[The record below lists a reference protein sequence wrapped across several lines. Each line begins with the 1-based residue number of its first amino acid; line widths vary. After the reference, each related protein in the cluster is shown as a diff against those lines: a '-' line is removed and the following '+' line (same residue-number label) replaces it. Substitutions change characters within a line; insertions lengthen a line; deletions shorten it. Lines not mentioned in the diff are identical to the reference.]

1 MLVNDHRGGRAHRG
15 HENGRPAPLRQ
26 TILASGSLLIEN
38 SVLPADRPIGR
49 GYSAETQVVLPY
61 HGAFTWQVGRNH
73 KLIDA
78 NAILFVTGGEE
89 FLETHPIRD
98 LGHGSAIL
106 TPGEAMLEEIDPA
119 PGLLEG
125 IAAPMPSPIR
135 LSMHALLFD
144 PGLEPLARE
153 ELAVAMLG
161 AILSRQERPAGP
173 VRAVVERA
181 KEVLHAHAHDVLSLE
196 FVSNAVGV
204 TPIYLTQTFTRSE
217 GLPLYRYQMRLRL
230 SRALLELPTCR
241 DLTALALDLG
251 FSSHSHFTTK
261 FRETFGITPSE
272 FRSRH
277 APRSKARR
285 DAATMFS
292 GHS

>member
-1 MLVNDHRGGRAHRG
+1 M
-15 HENGRPAPLRQ
+15 PLRQ
-26 TILASGSLLIEN
+26 TVVASGSLLIEN
-38 SVLPADRPIGR
+38 SILPPDRPIGR

-73 KLIDA
+73 RLIDA

-98 LGHGSAIL
+98 LGHCSAIL
-106 TPGEAMLEEIDPA
+106 TPSEAMLEEIAPA
-119 PGLLEG
+119 PGLLETV
-125 IAAPMPSPIR
+125 AAPMPAPIR

-153 ELAVAMLG
+153 ELAVSLLG
-161 AILSRQERPAGP
+161 ETLSQQERPAVP
-173 VRAVVERA
+173 ARAVVERA
-181 KEVLHAHAHDVLSLE
+181 KEVLHAHAHEVLSLE

-204 TPIYLTQTFTRSE
+204 TPIYLTQTFTRNE

-251 FSSHSHFTTK
+251 FSNHSHFTTK
-261 FRETFGITPSE
+261 FRETFGITPSQ

-277 APRSKARR
+277 APRSEAGGRMKAGR
-285 DAATMFS
+285 S
-292 GHS
+292 

>member
-1 MLVNDHRGGRAHRG
+1 MGMSSHGSA
-15 HENGRPAPLRQ
+15 RPRPSQEAEEQTLRQ
-26 TILASGSLLIEN
+26 TVVASGPLTIEN
-38 SVLPADRPIGR
+38 SVRPPERPIGR

-73 KLIDA
+73 RLVDA

-89 FLETHPIRD
+89 FLETHPVQD

-106 TPGEAMLEEIDPA
+106 TPSEAMLEEMA
-119 PGLLEG
+119 PSAGILETV
-125 IAAPMPSPIR
+125 AAPMPAPIR
-135 LSMHALLFD
+135 LWMHALLFD

-153 ELAVAMLG
+153 ELAVRLLG
-161 AILSRQERPAGP
+161 EVLSRQERPAGP
-173 VRAVVERA
+173 ARAVVERA
-181 KEVLHAHAHDVLSLE
+181 KAVLHAHAHEVLSLE

-251 FSSHSHFTTK
+251 FSNHSHFTTK
-261 FRETFGITPSE
+261 FRETFGITPSQ

-277 APRSKARR
+277 APRSEAGARIFADR
-285 DAATMFS
+285 S
-292 GHS
+292 

>member
-1 MLVNDHRGGRAHRG
+1 MSSNPDDRGRACSSPEAG
-15 HENGRPAPLRQ
+15 GPAPRRQ
-26 TILASGSLLIEN
+26 TVVASGSLLIEN
-38 SVLPADRPIGR
+38 SILPPDRPIGR

-73 KLIDA
+73 RLIDA

-106 TPGEAMLEEIDPA
+106 TPSEAMLEEIAPA
-119 PGLLEG
+119 PGLLQTV
-125 IAAPMPSPIR
+125 AAPMPAPIR
-135 LSMHALLFD
+135 LSLHALLFD

-153 ELAVAMLG
+153 ELAVRLLG
-161 AILSRQERPAGP
+161 EILSRPERPAP
-173 VRAVVERA
+173 PARAVVERA
-181 KEVLHAHAHDVLSLE
+181 KAVLHAHAHEVLSLE
-196 FVSNAVGV
+196 FVSNALGV

-241 DLTALALDLG
+241 DLTGLALDLG
-251 FSSHSHFTTK
+251 FSNHSHFTTK

-277 APRSKARR
+277 APRSEAGG
-285 DAATMFS
+285 AA
-292 GHS
+292 

>member
-1 MLVNDHRGGRAHRG
+1 MSMNSYGSGRARPLPTAG
-15 HENGRPAPLRQ
+15 GPAPLRQ
-26 TILASGSLLIEN
+26 TVAASGSLLIEN
-38 SVLPADRPIGR
+38 SILPPDRPIGR
-49 GYSAETQVVLPY
+49 GYSADTQVVLPY

-106 TPGEAMLEEIDPA
+106 TPSGAMLEEIAPA
-119 PGLLEG
+119 PALLG
-125 IAAPMPSPIR
+125 TIAAPMPAPIR

-153 ELAVAMLG
+153 ELAVRLLG
-161 AILSRQERPAGP
+161 EILSQQERPTGP
-173 VRAVVERA
+173 ARAVVERA
-181 KEVLHAHAHDVLSLE
+181 KEVLHAHSHEVLSLE

-230 SRALLELPTCR
+230 SRALLELPCCR
-241 DLTALALDLG
+241 DLTGLALDLG
-251 FSSHSHFTTK
+251 FANHSHFTTK

-277 APRSKARR
+277 ARRS
-285 DAATMFS
+285 DVQDS
-292 GHS
+292 GAKGGLA

>member
-1 MLVNDHRGGRAHRG
+1 MVTLECSAARAHQRPQA
-15 HENGRPAPLRQ
+15 GRSTPLRQ
-26 TILASGSLLIEN
+26 TVLASGSILIEN
-38 SVLPADRPIGR
+38 SALPADQPLGR
-49 GYSAETQVVLPY
+49 GFSTNTQVVLPY
-61 HGAFTWQVGRNH
+61 HGAFTWQVGRNQ

-89 FLETHPIRD
+89 FLEAHPIRE

-106 TPGEAMLEEIDPA
+106 TPSPAMLDEISPA
-119 PGLLEG
+119 PGLLQSV
-125 IAAPMPSPIR
+125 AAPMSAPIR

-144 PGLEPLARE
+144 PGLDPLAGE
-153 ELAVAMLG
+153 ELAVSLLG
-161 AILSRQERPAGP
+161 DVLSQQERPATP
-173 VRAVVERA
+173 ARAVVERA
-181 KEVLHAHAHDVLSLE
+181 KEVLHAHAHEVLSLE

-251 FSSHSHFTTK
+251 FSNHSHFTTK

-277 APRSKARR
+277 APRSEAA
-285 DAATMFS
+285 AATQI
-292 GHS
+292 